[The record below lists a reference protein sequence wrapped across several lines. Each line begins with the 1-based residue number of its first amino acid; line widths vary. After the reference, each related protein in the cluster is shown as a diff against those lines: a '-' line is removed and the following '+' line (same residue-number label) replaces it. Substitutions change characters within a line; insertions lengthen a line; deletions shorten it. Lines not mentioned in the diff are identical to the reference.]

1 MAIYTVTITSEDDLN
16 ESWTDSSVPNF
27 AWKFDQE
34 ELGDCVQV
42 GEGQWQ
48 ATYESMEVSSSKT
61 YTYLD
66 MVNGGE
72 VTYTL
77 PAGEYGIK
85 P

>member
-1 MAIYTVTITSEDDLN
+1 MAKYTVIIKSEHDL
-16 ESWTDSSVPNF
+16 SDPWTDSRAPNF
-27 AWKFDQE
+27 SWRFNE
-34 ELGDCVQV
+34 RELGECVQV
-42 GEGQWQ
+42 GEGQWE
-48 ATYESMEVSSSKT
+48 ATYESMELSSPKT

-77 PAGEYGIK
+77 AVGEYGVK

>member
-1 MAIYTVTITSEDDLN
+1 MAEYTIIITSEDDLSQ
-16 ESWTDSSVPNF
+16 SWTDSRAPNF
-27 AWKFDQE
+27 SWRFKEQE
-34 ELGDCVQV
+34 LSDCIQV

-48 ATYESMEVSSSKT
+48 ATYESMELSSPKT

-72 VTYTL
+72 ITYTL
-77 PAGEYGIK
+77 PTGEYGIK